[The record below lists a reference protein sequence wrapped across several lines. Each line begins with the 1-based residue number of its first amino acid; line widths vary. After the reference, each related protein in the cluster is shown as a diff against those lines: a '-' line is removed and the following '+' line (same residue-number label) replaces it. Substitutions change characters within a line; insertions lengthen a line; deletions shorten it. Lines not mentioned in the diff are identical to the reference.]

1 MPKGKGYGSTN
12 KKKSHG
18 YSNPREDGRTGR
30 KVGNGPHKQT
40 VTSRH
45 GTRRTIKRRSHRGL

>member
-1 MPKGKGYGSTN
+1 MPKGKGYGSMN
-12 KKKSHG
+12 KKNAHG
-18 YSNPREDGRTGR
+18 NSNPRENGRTGR
-30 KVGNGPHKQT
+30 KAGNGPTKQT